1 MIAILFWL
9 AGSMVADAAYPLAP
23 QSNRQSDGETQQVGV
38 EADEIQ
44 SAVELGRR
52 VAARY
57 RALPYLALSGMVE
70 ETQNNHV
77 LAQVYFEA
85 EMADGR
91 HLLNA
96 TLAAGVLTIS
106 FSDGCVR
113 EEFRPAPGAP
123 ADAVIEYDAPRAYG
137 TPSIQLRERLGP
149 REGCM
154 IGGMLG
160 TWLGA
165 KARAPVI
172 LEKWFAEGKLL
183 PGGVLIDGRPCYI
196 VEWSG
201 SVERTDT
208 LFVEKD
214 SLLLCEWRTAY
225 VDGILRVEHYW
236 LDPRAEVPE
245 RAFGGSA
252 STPDTSTREK
262 GGALKTANNRL

>member
-57 RALPYLALSGMVE
+57 RDLPYLALSGMVE

-96 TLAAGVLTIS
+96 TLAAGADDIIQRRMRTRRIS
-106 FSDGCVR
+106 
-113 EEFRPAPGAP
+113 
-123 ADAVIEYDAPRAYG
+123 PRARRARRRRHRVRR
-137 TPSIQLRERLGP
+137 SARLWN
-149 REGCM
+149 
-154 IGGMLG
+154 
-160 TWLGA
+160 T
-165 KARAPVI
+165 
-172 LEKWFAEGKLL
+172 
-183 PGGVLIDGRPCYI
+183 
-196 VEWSG
+196 
-201 SVERTDT
+201 
-208 LFVEKD
+208 
-214 SLLLCEWRTAY
+214 
-225 VDGILRVEHYW
+225 
-236 LDPRAEVPE
+236 
-245 RAFGGSA
+245 
-252 STPDTSTREK
+252 
-262 GGALKTANNRL
+262 

>member
-1 MIAILFWL
+1 MIFALWALLLPRLATPTRGTFRSRYDWKIVSAMNRERFRDSCGSLAQLALTPGPICISVHYCTREGCMGGDSDDRNTFWL

-57 RALPYLALSGMVE
+57 RDLPYLALSGMVE

-113 EEFRPAPGAP
+113 EEFRPR
-123 ADAVIEYDAPRAYG
+123 PRPP
-137 TPSIQLRERLGP
+137 TPS
-149 REGCM
+149 
-154 IGGMLG
+154 
-160 TWLGA
+160 
-165 KARAPVI
+165 
-172 LEKWFAEGKLL
+172 
-183 PGGVLIDGRPCYI
+183 
-196 VEWSG
+196 
-201 SVERTDT
+201 
-208 LFVEKD
+208 
-214 SLLLCEWRTAY
+214 
-225 VDGILRVEHYW
+225 
-236 LDPRAEVPE
+236 
-245 RAFGGSA
+245 
-252 STPDTSTREK
+252 
-262 GGALKTANNRL
+262 